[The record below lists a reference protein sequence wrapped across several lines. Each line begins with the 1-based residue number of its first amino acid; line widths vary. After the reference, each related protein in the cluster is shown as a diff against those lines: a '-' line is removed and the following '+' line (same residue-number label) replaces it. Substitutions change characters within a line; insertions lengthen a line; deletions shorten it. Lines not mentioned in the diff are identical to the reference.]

1 MNKSIKK
8 MKAVLLIAVL
18 YFSTLPIA
26 VVNANDAKSRN
37 GCRAP
42 GKDSGPHEGLCGQ
55 GHSNKTHS
63 IPQSCFQR
71 RSEPNKVREPSLTQ
85 SLLTKGN

>member
-26 VVNANDAKSRN
+26 VVNANDAKAGMDAERLARIPARMKAFVDKGTPTKLIRFLN
-37 GCRAP
+37 PA
-42 GKDSGPHEGLCGQ
+42 
-55 GHSNKTHS
+55 SNDV
-63 IPQSCFQR
+63 
-71 RSEPNKVREPSLTQ
+71 PNPPR
-85 SLLTKGN
+85 

>member
-8 MKAVLLIAVL
+8 MKAVLFIAVL

-26 VVNANDAKSRN
+26 VVNANDAKAGMDAERLARIPARMS
-37 GCRAP
+37 
-42 GKDSGPHEGLCGQ
+42 LCGQ

-63 IPQSCFQR
+63 IPQSCFQ
-71 RSEPNKVREPSLTQ
+71 
-85 SLLTKGN
+85 